1 MGRAAN
7 HKQQSAT
14 SPRRGSVE
22 TAPSTPSSLPRAQLE
37 SLLQQ
42 ALARVAGREHEHT
55 DPLLR
60 RAKNTLTTDYQ
71 ANIALS
77 LGKLLSREPMELAQA
92 LASVLATSP
101 LLESVDVSAPGFINL
116 RLNSHYL
123 EAAAATALADARLG
137 VPLTSTPQRTILDYS
152 GPNVAKEMHVGHLRS
167 TVIGDALA
175 RVLAFAGHDVVR
187 QNHLGDWGTQFG
199 MLVEHMIESER
210 SAVTDFKELGA
221 LYRESKQRYDNDG
234 EFAQRARARVVA
246 LQSGDEQTTII
257 WESLVNCSRAHMR
270 ELYTRLGVTL
280 DDSDIKG
287 ESFYNDRLDDTIEQL
302 QQAGVAS
309 TSEGALVV
317 FSQHRQNK
325 DGTPTPLLVRK
336 SDGGYLYGTT
346 DLAALRHRLSDL
358 KGERLIYV
366 VDARQSQ
373 HFELVFEAA
382 ERANWLP
389 ANTSAV
395 HVQFGSVLGDDGRP
409 LKTRAGDNVPL
420 EDLLDEA
427 VVRARAVIDAKNP
440 QLSAHARENVAEV
453 VAIGAIKYADLNV
466 SRQRDYVFSFD
477 HMLALEGNTAPYLQ
491 YAHVRATSI
500 ARKAKIS
507 VAANAVEADIIIGE
521 DAERT
526 LALKALEFAYTV
538 DEVATTLE
546 PHRLCTYLYEL
557 ANTYMSFYEQ
567 CPVLSAEPVT
577 QRSRLALS
585 QLAADVLAQG
595 LDLLG
600 IGVPAAM

>member
-1 MGRAAN
+1 
-7 HKQQSAT
+7 
-14 SPRRGSVE
+14 
-22 TAPSTPSSLPRAQLE
+22 
-37 SLLQQ
+37 
-42 ALARVAGREHEHT
+42 VAGREHEHT

-521 DAERT
+521 DAERA